1 MPIFKYHIALLFV
14 VFSSYTF
21 AIELKIAT
29 VSPDGSVWMTALRD
43 AAKQIAA
50 GTENRVRLKF
60 YPGGVMG
67 DDYAVMRKIRIGQ
80 LHGGVM
86 TIGLV
91 GFIVKIL
98 LLGFYFFTELPLGIL
113 NWM

>member
-60 YPGGVMG
+60 YPGGVMETI
-67 DDYAVMRKIRIGQ
+67 MR
-80 LHGGVM
+80 LC
-86 TIGLV
+86 
-91 GFIVKIL
+91 VK
-98 LLGFYFFTELPLGIL
+98 YESVSY
-113 NWM
+113 MVE